1 MNKKKGFTLIE
12 LLVVVAIIG
21 VLATIVLS
29 SLSEAR
35 ARARAVA
42 AVNQFSQIEKGL
54 FAALIEEDRNSYWL
68 ESSLGGNNRPLSE
81 ILTITAPDPGHSISN
96 YITPKSTMLPRGGSI
111 QYDNEGDTYVECEA
125 PQFGVNIFTGI
136 DQFTSEEL
144 VAIDLLVDGDDSP
157 LCGKLTY
164 GPSNLVLYRVSYT
177 QQPN

>member
-54 FAALIEEDRNSYWL
+54 FAALIEEDRNSYWN
-68 ESSLGGNNRPLSE
+68 ENSVGGNNNFLGN
-81 ILTITAPDPGHSISN
+81 ILNINAPNPGHTISN
-96 YITPKSTMLPRGGSI
+96 YITPELITLPRGGSVL
-111 QYDNEGDTYVECEA
+111 YDNEGDTYVECQA
-125 PQFGVNIFTGI
+125 PQFGVNLLAPLN
-136 DQFTSEEL
+136 QFTSEEL
-144 VAIDLLVDGDDSP
+144 LAMDLLVDGDDSP